1 MLGAVQPILF
11 HIPWSS
17 GPVPYGAYGFFLA
30 VSFILGILLS
40 TREGRK
46 QGLSSD
52 RVVQACFVCLVT
64 SLLGSRLLH
73 LVMAEPQAFF
83 ANPGLLFDFTRG
95 GFAFYGGFILGMFAM
110 LVYCRLRGIEYLQM
124 ADVLVAQGGLGL
136 AFGRTGCL
144 LAGCCHGRPVEA
156 PLPSW
161 LLNVVPLKWPEWFS
175 LTFPSEAEGL
185 GSLLDQPLVPTQ
197 PLSGLYSLAIFLFI
211 ALWLVPRKR
220 YHGQVVVWFLMMYA
234 VARAT
239 IELFRGDAR
248 GMYFGEA
255 LSTSQIVSVP
265 VFLAGLAILLWARSR
280 MASGKLSPL
289 SATWREDALAAALK
303 PAGVEPR
310 KGGTVRKNKK
320 KKRRR

>member
-1 MLGAVQPILF
+1 
-11 HIPWSS
+11 
-17 GPVPYGAYGFFLA
+17 
-30 VSFILGILLS
+30 
-40 TREGRK
+40 
-46 QGLSSD
+46 
-52 RVVQACFVCLVT
+52 
-64 SLLGSRLLH
+64 
-73 LVMAEPQAFF
+73 
-83 ANPGLLFDFTRG
+83 
-95 GFAFYGGFILGMFAM
+95 
-110 LVYCRLRGIEYLQM
+110 
-124 ADVLVAQGGLGL
+124 VAQGGLGL